1 MGGGKSSGS
10 SNQTT
15 TVQMTPEQK
24 ELLGAQTNFLK
35 NTAFPAYQETIGG
48 AKNVYGQVAPAATT
62 AARTAMDVAGRAGAL
77 QERTGAGALTSGIR
91 GLQSLFDPQYE
102 QQQVNSALLSGIE
115 SGRELVN
122 QQVAGYGGAGGLGSM
137 RNALAN
143 KNLASLQE
151 QRQGNV
157 AATTRAGVQANKAA
171 AAQQL
176 ATLGGQNLSGA
187 QQSAA
192 SRIGFA
198 GTPQDVYSK
207 YASVIFGTP
216 QQSTTPNFAGTQG
229 GTTSGGQSS
238 KGSGFKI

>member
-1 MGGGKSSGS
+1 MGGGKSSGTS
-10 SNQTT
+10 TQVVTPT
-15 TVQMTPEQK
+15 ITPEQSA
-24 ELLGAQTNFLK
+24 LLGAQTKFLTG
-35 NTAFPAYQETIGG
+35 TAFPAYQETIGG
-48 AKNVYGQVAPAATT
+48 AKNVYGQTAPAATT

-77 QERTGAGALTSGIR
+77 QERAGAGALTT
-91 GLQSLFDPQYE
+91 GLQGLKSLFDPQYE

-137 RNALAN
+137 RSVLAN

-171 AAQQL
+171 ASREL

-229 GTTSGGQSS
+229 STQAGGGSS
-238 KGSGFKI
+238 KGMRIG